1 MTEFH
6 SQTDEQLIALLQTN
20 SDLAIDWIF
29 RRYYPM
35 CKKAALR
42 VLKDEHLAEDITQ
55 DVFLELWKKREQRQI
70 NIALKAYL
78 RRSVMNRCLNHIRD
92 QKMAFDDNEDKLPE
106 WPSTNPNALNDLET
120 GELEQTLQKAID
132 GLPERCRIVFNLSR
146 FEEMKYQEI
155 ADQLHISIKTVENQ
169 ISKALRM
176 IRLAIQNREE

>member
-1 MTEFH
+1 MTDFH
-6 SQTDEQLIALLQTN
+6 SQTDDQLIALLQTD

-35 CKKAALR
+35 CRIAAIR
-42 VLKDEHLAEDITQ
+42 ILKDEHLAEDITQ
-55 DVFLELWKKREQRQI
+55 DVFLELWKKREERQI

-92 QKMAFDDNEDKLPE
+92 QKMAFDDEEKLPE
-106 WPSTNPNALNDLET
+106 WPSTASNALSNLET

-132 GLPERCRIVFNLSR
+132 DLPERCRIIFTLSR
-146 FEEMKYQEI
+146 FEELKYQEI

-169 ISKALRM
+169 MSKALRV
-176 IRLAIQNREE
+176 IRLALENQEE

>member
-1 MTEFH
+1 MTDFH

-29 RRYYPM
+29 RRYYRM
-35 CKKAALR
+35 CRIAAIR

-55 DVFLELWKKREQRQI
+55 DVFLELWKKREDRQI

-92 QKMAFDDNEDKLPE
+92 KKMAFEDEEKVPE
-106 WPSTNPNALNDLET
+106 WPSTDSNALSELEA

-132 GLPERCRIVFNLSR
+132 GLPERCRIIFTLSR
-146 FEEMKYQEI
+146 FEDMKYKQI
-155 ADQLHISIKTVENQ
+155 ADQLGISIKTVENQ
-169 ISKALRM
+169 MSKALRV
-176 IRLAIQNREE
+176 IRLSLEDQ

>member
-1 MTEFH
+1 MTDFQ
-6 SQTDEQLIALLQTN
+6 SQTDEQLIALLQSN

-35 CKKAALR
+35 CRTAALR

-55 DVFLELWKKREQRQI
+55 DVFLELWKKREDRKI

-92 QKMAFDDNEDKLPE
+92 KKMAFEDEEKVPE
-106 WPSTNPNALNDLET
+106 WPSTDSNALSELEA

-132 GLPERCRIVFNLSR
+132 GLPERCRIIFTLSR
-146 FEEMKYQEI
+146 FEDMKYQQI
-155 ADQLHISIKTVENQ
+155 ADQLGISIKTVENQ
-169 ISKALRM
+169 MSKALRI
-176 IRLAIQNREE
+176 IRLAVEER